1 MQNKIKNKTRKNLSA
16 DWLFQIVK
24 TEFGKVEDHRKTK
37 VNVGLSDALM
47 SWFAVFSL
55 KEASLLAFEEKRNDQ
70 NIKNIYKIKN
80 VSSDTHMRT
89 ILDDVDPKDIY
100 PVYKSLFTELQRW
113 KWLEDMV
120 FYEWHYLL
128 FNDWTWYFASDK
140 VHCDNCMEKTTSK
153 TWETKYYHQF
163 LWSWN
168 TRSYTVWN

>member
-55 KEASLLAFEEKRNDQ
+55 KEVSLLAFEEKRNDQ

-80 VSSDTHMRT
+80 VQSDTHMRT

-128 FNDWTWYFASDK
+128 SNDWTWYFASDK